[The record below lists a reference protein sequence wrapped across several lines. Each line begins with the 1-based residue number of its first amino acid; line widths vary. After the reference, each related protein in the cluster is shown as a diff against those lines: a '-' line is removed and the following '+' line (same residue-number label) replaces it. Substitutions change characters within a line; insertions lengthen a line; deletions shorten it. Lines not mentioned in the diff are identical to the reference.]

1 MKTLD
6 SNDRRGKFHQ
16 TFKKQITP
24 NQTVPGNREKKKK
37 LFSNWY
43 KANVTLMR
51 KSDKI
56 VNKEK

>member
-24 NQTVPGNREKKKK
+24 NQTVPGNREKKKSYS
-37 LFSNWY
+37 LIGIRPM
-43 KANVTLMR
+43 LP
-51 KSDKI
+51 
-56 VNKEK
+56 